1 MKRVVMM
8 MAMAVGLT
16 SFAAQND
23 KLITFST
30 PGPDRYADGSTVVDG
45 ECYALVWVKDGATFG
60 GFNFDGTVCDT
71 ANNAL
76 AMIAACAED
85 GRCPGFLFQVPAADV
100 EGKYAGGSF
109 SVYLLDTRDSYG
121 RPSAVTD
128 GKVARICASGL
139 CPDAVQ
145 KTASAV
151 MNTSARLMS
160 VAGAMAALTANG
172 IEPEAVFERTGPDA
186 YADGAQLAA
195 GERYLL
201 VGRKEGAEGGF
212 RGVTRD
218 CALVDS
224 ENDVIVKI
232 LSTANENGGCDTVEV
247 GALTAGYVYQVIV
260 LDTRLPGGGLSGEIT
275 FDGVVVPRF
284 NSGWGELLEAGPV
297 QWHANKLGA
306 SAFLKQFN
314 FDPSQFLAEG
324 YAAIHDENGEQVR
337 KLGFLGGLY
346 GLEVKDS
353 WMVFPYPKATVTQ
366 IENKVLKPNDN
377 YSHLREG
384 ASLPDE
390 FTLESTYQYDSFSNE
405 TERAIVQAVL
415 TDRDITKSS
424 FNLTEALLTIEGG
437 NSDPK
442 SLQDLSG
449 DQMAFLGWYMRNV
462 PFFGW
467 NCDFV
472 VSFSEGV
479 EKDSFVLAGFYDYM
493 SAWSQYAE
501 KFPIGSMTLP
511 WIGSSS
517 EKDLSLGEPFRL
529 LQSYQDGRITVNYS
543 EICTKVK
550 TFQCGVYNGSSN
562 NWGKTISV
570 RLNLY
575 PNYGQNNEDGRSITV
590 DTQRYTFKGPLNVKF
605 FLDEGFAEEIT
616 GLSDAWKGLEND
628 GSVEIRL
635 PNYAEAVGGL
645 EDNET
650 FVGWMTEGGATVM
663 SLPVCTRETAEKKPV
678 KSWYGKDEPLKL
690 CACIKAAQKATIE
703 IPKPEG
709 GTASSDIKVDEEWAE
724 ANLPNKTADIKT
736 DLESKVNDKSNLTYW
751 QSYLLGID
759 LSDPNASLKVDKTN
773 GKEEDHALVVSTIT
787 VAAPDAGLKV
797 AYSLDK
803 VDADEKEV
811 KKEGDVQAT
820 KDLRIELEPADDTPT
835 GYYKMNVI
843 VTPVKNG
850 EEGDTVKIPADNT
863 IGVLKVETEDKIIPV
878 AVPWT
883 SLNDQSD
890 IKVSEVVRTST
901 LESGDMMHVYDQV
914 KGRYDNWKLDA
925 NGEWSPVASYRLDA
939 KGKVDYESPEDLP
952 TEKTVPQGAGVWL
965 ERKDTSKP
973 FYLIGQYDKNSQGKS
988 QVKPPAETAERPE
1001 YNLIAPTG
1009 IEDTDLN
1016 EVQDLVDGTAQPE
1029 DKLMVLKKGVPKYY
1043 TFKDGKWGYNKQVY
1057 KVENG
1062 WVTTRTE
1069 RCVDDAKV
1077 QAGTGL
1083 WYISAGG
1090 SAREIDWSKKVEAT
1104 EE

>member
-1 MKRVVMM
+1 MM

-16 SFAAQND
+16 GFAAQND

-45 ECYALVWVKDGATFG
+45 ECYALVWVKNGATFG
-60 GFNFDGTVCDT
+60 GFNFDGTVCDA

-76 AMIAACAED
+76 AMIAACAD
-85 GRCPGFLFQVPAADV
+85 GGRCPGFLFQVPAADI

-109 SVYLLDTRDSYG
+109 SVYLLDTRDASG
-121 RPSAVTD
+121 KPSAVTD

-145 KTASAV
+145 TTASAV

-160 VAGAMAALTANG
+160 VAGATASLAAAG
-172 IEPEAVFERTGPDA
+172 IKPEATFERAGPDA
-186 YADGAQLAA
+186 YADGAQLSA

-212 RGVTRD
+212 RGVTWD

-224 ENDVIVKI
+224 TNDKIVKI
-232 LSTANENGGCDTVEV
+232 LTTANAKGGCDSVEI
-247 GALTAGYVYQVIV
+247 GLLDAGYVYQVIV
-260 LDTRLPGGGLSGEIT
+260 LDTRLPGGSLSGEIA
-275 FDGVVVPRF
+275 FNGVNVPRF
-284 NSGWGELLEAGPV
+284 NSGWGELTDTGSVL
-297 QWHANKLGA
+297 WHANKLGA
-306 SAFLKQFN
+306 SAFLKQFE
-314 FDPSQFLAEG
+314 FDPSPFLAEG
-324 YAAIHDENGEQVR
+324 YAAIHDEDGEQVR

-346 GLEVKDS
+346 GLSEKDS

-366 IENKVLKPNDN
+366 IENKVLKLNDN
-377 YSHLREG
+377 YSHLRQG
-384 ASLPDE
+384 VPLPDE
-390 FTLESTYQYDSFSNE
+390 FTLESTYQYDSFSDE
-405 TERAIVQAVL
+405 AERTVVQAVL
-415 TDRDITKSS
+415 KDKDITKSS
-424 FNLTEALLTIEGG
+424 FDLTETLLSIEGG
-437 NSDPK
+437 NANPQ
-442 SLQDLSG
+442 SLNDLSAG
-449 DQMAFLGWYMRNV
+449 QKAFLDWYMRNV

-501 KFPIGSMTLP
+501 KFPIGSMSQP

-517 EKDLSLGEPFRL
+517 EKDLASGEPFRL
-529 LQSYQDGRITVNYS
+529 LKSYQDGRITVNYS
-543 EICTKVK
+543 EICTKVQ
-550 TFQCGVYNGSSN
+550 TFQCGVYNCSSN

-575 PNYGQNNEDGRSITV
+575 PNYGRDNEDGRSFTV
-590 DTQRYTFKGPLNVKF
+590 DTQRYTFKGPLNVRF
-605 FLDEGFAEEIT
+605 YLDENFAEEVT
-616 GLSDAWKGLEND
+616 ELSDLWKDLQND
-628 GSVEIRL
+628 GSKEILL
-635 PNYAEAVGGL
+635 PNYADAIGGL

-650 FVGWMTEGGATVM
+650 FVGWMTEGNDTVM
-663 SLPVCTRETAEKKPV
+663 ALPVCTRATTEKKPV

-690 CACIKAAQKATIE
+690 CACIKAAQKTSID
-703 IPKPEG
+703 IPTEDG
-709 GTASSDIKVDEEWAE
+709 GTASSDIKVDEEWAVSK
-724 ANLPNKTADIKT
+724 LPNGTGDIKK
-736 DLESKVNDKSNLTYW
+736 DLESKVNEKSDLTYW

-759 LSDPNASLKVDKTN
+759 PADPNASLKVDKTN

-803 VDADEKEV
+803 VDADEKAV
-811 KKEGDVQAT
+811 KTGDEQQT
-820 KDLRIELEPADDTPT
+820 KDLKIDLEPADDTPT

-843 VTPVKNG
+843 VTPVTDG
-850 EEGDTVKIPADNT
+850 AEGDKVKIPADNT

-878 AVPWT
+878 AVPWK
-883 SLNDQSD
+883 SLEQQSD
-890 IKVSEVVRTST
+890 VKVSEVVRTST
-901 LESGDMMHVYDQV
+901 LESGDMMHVYDQAN
-914 KGRYDNWKLDA
+914 GRYDNWELGL
-925 NGEWSPVASYRLDA
+925 NGEWKAVASYKLDA
-939 KGKVDYESPEDLP
+939 KGKVDYAAPEALP
-952 TEKTVPQGAGVWL
+952 DEKTVPQGAGVWL
-965 ERKDTSKP
+965 ERKDVTKP
-973 FYLIGQYDKNSQGKS
+973 FYLIGQYDKDSQGES
-988 QVKPPAETAERPE
+988 QVQPPAPEATRPE

-1009 IEDTDLN
+1009 IEDTNLN
-1016 EVQDLVDGTAQPE
+1016 EVKDLVDGTVQAD
-1029 DKLMVLKKGVPKYY
+1029 DKLMVLKRGVPKYY
-1043 TFKDGKWGYNKQVY
+1043 TFQNGKWGYNKQTY

-1062 WVTTRTE
+1062 WVTTKTE
-1069 RCVDDAKV
+1069 RCEDDATV

-1083 WYISAGG
+1083 WYISTGG
-1090 SAREIDWSKKVEAT
+1090 ASRKIDWSKKVEKT